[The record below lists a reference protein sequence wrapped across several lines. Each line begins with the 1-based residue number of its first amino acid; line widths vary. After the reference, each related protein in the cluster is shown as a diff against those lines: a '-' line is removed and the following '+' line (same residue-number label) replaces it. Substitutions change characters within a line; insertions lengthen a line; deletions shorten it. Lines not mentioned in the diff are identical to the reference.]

1 MALSPGRL
9 QRVVWGALPGA
20 LYFGI
25 RAVQELIG
33 GAVWNG
39 VSFAAMAVLVGSAPL
54 LASGGAPRGRHA
66 VAYAALVATGIAGWV
81 AGSTAMVRIAG
92 FLLVVA
98 VQVVAILLSRRLPP
112 AEAEPARVDEPTALN
127 LRERQAG

>member
-20 LYFGI
+20 LYLGI
-25 RAVQELIG
+25 RAVQELTA

-54 LASGGAPRGRHA
+54 LASGGAPKGRHA
-66 VAYAALVATGIAGWV
+66 A
-81 AGSTAMVRIAG
+81 
-92 FLLVVA
+92 
-98 VQVVAILLSRRLPP
+98 
-112 AEAEPARVDEPTALN
+112 DEPTVLN